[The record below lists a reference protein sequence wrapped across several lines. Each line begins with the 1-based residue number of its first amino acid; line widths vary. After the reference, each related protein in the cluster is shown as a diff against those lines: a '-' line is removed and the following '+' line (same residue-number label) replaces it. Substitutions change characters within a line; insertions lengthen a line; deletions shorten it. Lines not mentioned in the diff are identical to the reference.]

1 MEDVFKFLLVAAVIV
16 IGLVKQFKKEANK
29 NADKSPD
36 IPMPDVDNPLPEY
49 WGGDTYGGFIPEGPK
64 PAEKPKPVS
73 KPSAKSKHT
82 SIKAS
87 PPSPA
92 SRPQESDEV
101 TSEYGIHSAEEARK
115 AIIWS
120 EILQRK
126 YKRQS
131 IIAEP
136 ITSPFRI
143 FTRKNNYLYYG
154 TQLHFGSRSCEPD

>member
-49 WGGDTYGGFIPEGPK
+49 WGGDTYGGFIPKGPK

-82 SIKAS
+82 SIKAFL
-87 PPSPA
+87 A
-92 SRPQESDEV
+92 SSAEWMPYSDV
-101 TSEYGIHSAEEARK
+101 TST
-115 AIIWS
+115 
-120 EILQRK
+120 EILKTVDNCRTN
-126 YKRQS
+126 Y
-131 IIAEP
+131 EP
-136 ITSPFRI
+136 LQ
-143 FTRKNNYLYYG
+143 NLY
-154 TQLHFGSRSCEPD
+154 TKK

>member
-1 MEDVFKFLLVAAVIV
+1 MKLPFFITNSLAVIRLNNELCPKAKIRDNCTIFGWKIKKNMEDVFKFLLVAAVIV

-126 YKRQS
+126 Y
-131 IIAEP
+131 
-136 ITSPFRI
+136 
-143 FTRKNNYLYYG
+143 
-154 TQLHFGSRSCEPD
+154 

>member
-1 MEDVFKFLLVAAVIV
+1 MDGILQFLLIAGIIV
-16 IGLVKQFKKEANK
+16 IGIVKQFKKEAKK
-29 NADKSPD
+29 NADNNPAM
-36 IPMPDVDNPLPEY
+36 PLPDVDNPLPEC
-49 WGGDTYGGFIPEGPK
+49 WGKTYGGYIPEGPEV
-64 PAEKPKPVS
+64 AEKPKPVS

-126 YKRQS
+126 Y
-131 IIAEP
+131 
-136 ITSPFRI
+136 
-143 FTRKNNYLYYG
+143 
-154 TQLHFGSRSCEPD
+154 

>member
-87 PPSPA
+87 PPSRHPV
-92 SRPQESDEV
+92 RRNPM
-101 TSEYGIHSAEEARK
+101 K
-115 AIIWS
+115 
-120 EILQRK
+120 
-126 YKRQS
+126 
-131 IIAEP
+131 
-136 ITSPFRI
+136 
-143 FTRKNNYLYYG
+143 
-154 TQLHFGSRSCEPD
+154 

>member
-1 MEDVFKFLLVAAVIV
+1 MEDVFKFLLVAAVIA
-16 IGLVKQFKKEANK
+16 IGLVKRKKEANK
-29 NADKSPD
+29 NADKSPGM
-36 IPMPDVDNPLPEY
+36 PMPDIDNPLPEY

-73 KPSAKSKHT
+73 EPRAKSKYT

-92 SRPQESDEV
+92 SCPQESDEA

-126 YKRQS
+126 Y
-131 IIAEP
+131 
-136 ITSPFRI
+136 
-143 FTRKNNYLYYG
+143 
-154 TQLHFGSRSCEPD
+154 

>member
-1 MEDVFKFLLVAAVIV
+1 MEDVFKFLLVAAVMV

-73 KPSAKSKHT
+73 KPSPSST
-82 SIKAS
+82 LPMTVS

-126 YKRQS
+126 Y
-131 IIAEP
+131 
-136 ITSPFRI
+136 
-143 FTRKNNYLYYG
+143 
-154 TQLHFGSRSCEPD
+154 

>member
-16 IGLVKQFKKEANK
+16 IGLVKQFQKEANK

-49 WGGDTYGGFIPEGPK
+49 WGGDTYGGFIPGG
-64 PAEKPKPVS
+64 PKPVS

-126 YKRQS
+126 Y
-131 IIAEP
+131 
-136 ITSPFRI
+136 
-143 FTRKNNYLYYG
+143 
-154 TQLHFGSRSCEPD
+154 

>member
-1 MEDVFKFLLVAAVIV
+1 MLTR
-16 IGLVKQFKKEANK
+16 
-29 NADKSPD
+29 D

-126 YKRQS
+126 Y
-131 IIAEP
+131 
-136 ITSPFRI
+136 
-143 FTRKNNYLYYG
+143 
-154 TQLHFGSRSCEPD
+154 

>member
-64 PAEKPKPVS
+64 PVS

-126 YKRQS
+126 Y
-131 IIAEP
+131 
-136 ITSPFRI
+136 
-143 FTRKNNYLYYG
+143 
-154 TQLHFGSRSCEPD
+154 

>member
-1 MEDVFKFLLVAAVIV
+1 
-16 IGLVKQFKKEANK
+16 
-29 NADKSPD
+29 
-36 IPMPDVDNPLPEY
+36 MPDVDNPLPEY

-64 PAEKPKPVS
+64 PTEKPKPVS

-101 TSEYGIHSAEEARK
+101 TSEYGIHSAQEERK

-126 YKRQS
+126 Y
-131 IIAEP
+131 
-136 ITSPFRI
+136 
-143 FTRKNNYLYYG
+143 
-154 TQLHFGSRSCEPD
+154 

>member
-49 WGGDTYGGFIPEGPK
+49 WGGDTYGGFIPGGPK

-92 SRPQESDEV
+92 SRPQELSLIHI
-101 TSEYGIHSAEEARK
+101 SE
-115 AIIWS
+115 
-120 EILQRK
+120 
-126 YKRQS
+126 
-131 IIAEP
+131 P
-136 ITSPFRI
+136 
-143 FTRKNNYLYYG
+143 TRPY
-154 TQLHFGSRSCEPD
+154 

>member
-73 KPSAKSKHT
+73 KPVCQIQAHFHKGFPSLPGIPSA
-82 SIKAS
+82 
-87 PPSPA
+87 
-92 SRPQESDEV
+92 
-101 TSEYGIHSAEEARK
+101 GIR
-115 AIIWS
+115 
-120 EILQRK
+120 
-126 YKRQS
+126 
-131 IIAEP
+131 
-136 ITSPFRI
+136 
-143 FTRKNNYLYYG
+143 
-154 TQLHFGSRSCEPD
+154 

>member
-1 MEDVFKFLLVAAVIV
+1 MPKSEDRLHLSIKNEQVHFILYPVCTVFGENKGKKNMEDAFKFLLVVAVIA
-16 IGLVKQFKKEANK
+16 IGLVRRFKKESNK
-29 NADKSPD
+29 SADESPD
-36 IPMPDVDNPLPEY
+36 IPMPDTDNPLPEY

-73 KPSAKSKHT
+73 RPSSKSKHASMRT
-82 SIKAS
+82 S

-92 SRPQESDEV
+92 SSPQESGEA

-126 YKRQS
+126 Y
-131 IIAEP
+131 
-136 ITSPFRI
+136 
-143 FTRKNNYLYYG
+143 
-154 TQLHFGSRSCEPD
+154 

>member
-92 SRPQESDEV
+92 SHPQESDEA

-126 YKRQS
+126 Y
-131 IIAEP
+131 
-136 ITSPFRI
+136 
-143 FTRKNNYLYYG
+143 
-154 TQLHFGSRSCEPD
+154 